1 MTERE
6 FVTYTKTRDKVR
18 HADLQVQAAL
28 VSVALSGDKSGLLST
43 DKSAHD
49 IESQYYPL
57 TTRFTPLSSE
67 DAKVLNSLNPDMI
80 AEKNETL
87 ASLSKQ
93 LQQCW
98 SESTE
103 QNK

>member
-28 VSVALSGDKSGLLST
+28 VSVALSGDKHGLLST
-43 DKSAHD
+43 DKSDHD

-57 TTRFTPLSSE
+57 TTRFTPLSSC
-67 DAKVLNSLNPDMI
+67 DVKVLNSLNPDMI
-80 AEKNETL
+80 DEKNKKF
-87 ASLSKQ
+87 ASLSEQLKQ
-93 LQQCW
+93 RW
-98 SESTE
+98 AESNK